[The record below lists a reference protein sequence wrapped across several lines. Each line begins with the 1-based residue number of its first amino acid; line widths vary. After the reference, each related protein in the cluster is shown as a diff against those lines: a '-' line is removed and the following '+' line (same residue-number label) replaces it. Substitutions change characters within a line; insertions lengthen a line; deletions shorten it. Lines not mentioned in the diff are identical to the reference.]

1 MPVLVGSQQRSRR
14 IRSRGA
20 TATVVAAAVAAV
32 IAVVGVGALSSAA
45 LGFSHHRA
53 IHATS
58 AHEEF
63 HHGCFG
69 GPPIGP
75 ACGTLTESQLH
86 QLVGDMT
93 LAQKVSMVHGASET
107 PDPQIGC
114 GNTGTPAAFPV
125 INPGATGQTLVAGCV
140 GQAGIN
146 NGVKS
151 LGIPPL
157 RQTDGPAGVRLSHA
171 ETALPAPVGLA
182 ATFDPSAANA
192 YGQVIGSEG
201 RATNQDV
208 LYGPMI
214 NQAAFVTA
222 GRNFETLSEDPF
234 LAGQLVVSE
243 VRGVQREGL
252 IATLKHL
259 AQNDFENSR
268 MNTAIK
274 IDARSLHELELQA
287 FEQGVKRGH
296 TGAIMCS
303 YSRISQSDTGV
314 DTYSCGNNLL
324 LNKIARGTWGF
335 TGWILTDFGAVHR
348 LSDILGG
355 VDSAMP
361 NGNAA
366 GIRDE
371 PDPGNLSDPPF
382 NSNVFANGAG
392 FPGGAPGSGTTLTQ
406 AVLHGRPAIPTDGN
420 YPPIPATTAAQ
431 WDAALDN
438 AVFHILTS
446 MNRARLLE
454 GTPYGSA
461 SGGCTATAA
470 NCTPVVPPRP
480 DLAKLAP
487 KDFGTARTLAV
498 KSATLLKD
506 NDQALPLS
514 RSDFAG
520 KGVVVM
526 GPTAAAP
533 YVGGGGSAHVTPF
546 EPITSPLSALGSAAG
561 SATVKYVQGY
571 DLDGQVVPS
580 SAATV
585 PAGTSVLPGGLPA
598 ADAGFAGQSG
608 WLRQQIS
615 TTLPPSGSETGACTG
630 SCAPDRVDPTVD
642 YTTNTTT
649 LPGATAWRFTTHFTV
664 PAAPAGSNSWQLK
677 VFVKNQSSAQLF
689 VDGLATAQ
697 RAINLGAYGLA
708 GGFGGSAVPAW
719 DGLMQ
724 AQKSHDGLQLQQ
736 AAFTATFAAGET
748 HDLDLRAYGNGT
760 DPLSVRFVWVPPDW
774 QQQSIAAAVAA
785 ASNAKKVVVFA
796 FDDGTEGVDRGVN
809 DQNLGLELP
818 GWQDALISAVA
829 AVNSNVVVVLNTG
842 DAVYMPWLSEVKAVL
857 EMWYPGL
864 AGGLATSDV
873 LMGNANPG
881 GKLPLT
887 FPDGSAPRPRFP
899 TDDPGCNPA
908 AIVIPNNST
917 GTGANDGNCPLYPGV
932 FTSNPQQGAHTYRTV
947 DMSAN
952 GIFQGYRWYDVH
964 NQTPLFPFG
973 YGRSYTR
980 LSYSHLRIERR
991 HDNVSVAFD
1000 LANSGSRPG
1009 AEVAQVYV
1017 GSPASP
1023 PVPMAVRALAGFQ
1036 RVFLWPGQRRHVEIG
1051 LTPRAFE
1058 YWSTVTHDWATA
1070 SGRRAISIG
1079 SSSRDIRLS
1088 GAVAVED
1095 RGGRR

>member
-1 MPVLVGSQQRSRR
+1 MPIRTPGS
-14 IRSRGA
+14 I
-20 TATVVAAAVAAV
+20 
-32 IAVVGVGALSSAA
+32 
-45 LGFSHHRA
+45 
-53 IHATS
+53 
-58 AHEEF
+58 E
-63 HHGCFG
+63 GCFG

-75 ACGTLTESQLH
+75 ACGTLTESELH

-93 LAQKVSMVHGASET
+93 LAQKVSMVHGANET
-107 PDPQIGC
+107 TDPQFGC

-140 GQAGIN
+140 GQAGVN

-151 LGIPPL
+151 LGIAPL
-157 RQTDGPAGVRLSHA
+157 RQTDGPAGVRLSHQ

-182 ATFDPSAANA
+182 ATFDPFAANA
-192 YGQVIGSEG
+192 YGRVIGSEG

-214 NQAAFVTA
+214 NQSAFVTA

-243 VRGVQREGL
+243 VQGVQSQGL
-252 IATLKHL
+252 IATLKHM

-274 IDARSLHELELQA
+274 IDERSLHELELQA
-287 FEQGVKRGH
+287 FEQGIEKGH
-296 TGAIMCS
+296 TGSIMCS
-303 YSRISQSDTGV
+303 YSRISQSDTGF

-324 LNKIARGTWGF
+324 LNKIARGTFGF

-382 NSNVFANGAG
+382 NNNVFANGAG

-406 AVLHGRPAIPTDGN
+406 AVLNGTPAIPVNGN

-431 WDAALDN
+431 WDAALDG

-454 GTPYGSA
+454 GTPYGSQ
-461 SGGCTATAA
+461 SGGCTAAAA
-470 NCTPVVPPRP
+470 NCTPVVPARP
-480 DLAKLAP
+480 DLSKLAP
-487 KDFGTARTLAV
+487 PDANTARSIAEE
-498 KSATLLKD
+498 SATLLKD
-506 NDQALPLS
+506 SDQALPL
-514 RSDFAG
+514 RHSDFAG
-520 KGVVVM
+520 KGVVLM
-526 GPTAAAP
+526 GPTATAT

-546 EPITSPLSALGSAAG
+546 EPITSPLSALQSAVGSG
-561 SATVKYVQGY
+561 TVKYVQGY

-580 SAATV
+580 SATAV
-585 PAGTSVLPGGLPA
+585 PAGTSVLVGGLPP
-598 ADAGFAGQSG
+598 ADTGFAGQSG

-615 TTLPPSGSETGACTG
+615 TTLPASGAEPGGCTG
-630 SCAPDRVDPTVD
+630 TCAPDQVDPTVD
-642 YTTNTTT
+642 DTTDTTT

-689 VDGLATAQ
+689 VDGLTTAQ
-697 RAINLGAYGLA
+697 RRINLGSYGVAA
-708 GGFGGSAVPAW
+708 GGIGGSSISAW
-719 DGLMQ
+719 DGLTQ
-724 AQKSHDGLQLQQ
+724 AQKSHEGLELQQ

-748 HDLDLRAYGNGT
+748 HDLDLRVYGNGT
-760 DPLSVRFVWVPPDW
+760 DPLSVRFEWVPPDW

-785 ASNAKKVVVFA
+785 ASNANKVVIFA
-796 FDDGTEGVDRGVN
+796 FDDGTEGVDRGGS
-809 DQNLGLELP
+809 DQNAGLELP

-829 AVNSNVVVVLNTG
+829 AANPNVVVVLNSG
-842 DAVYMPWLSEVKAVL
+842 DAVYMPWLATARAVL

-873 LMGNANPG
+873 LMGKADPG

-887 FPDGSAPRPRFP
+887 FPDGSASRPRFP
-899 TDDPGCNPA
+899 TDDPGCDPT
-908 AIVIPNNST
+908 AIVIPNNNT
-917 GTGANDGNCPLYPGV
+917 GAGANDGNCPLYPGV
-932 FTSNPQQGAHTYRTV
+932 FMSNPQQGMHTYRTV

-952 GIFQGYRWYDVH
+952 GIFQGYRWYDLH
-964 NQTPLFPFG
+964 NKAPLFPFG
-973 YGRSYTR
+973 FGLSYTR
-980 LSYSHLRIERR
+980 FTYSHLRVESH
-991 HDNVSVAFD
+991 HDTMQVDFQ
-1000 LANSGSRPG
+1000 LTNSGSSDG
-1009 AEVAQVYV
+1009 AEVPQVYV

-1036 RVFLWPGQRRHVEIG
+1036 RVFLRPRETRTVHIA
-1051 LTPRAFE
+1051 LSPRAFQ
-1058 YWSTVTHDWATA
+1058 YWNVTTHDWSTA
-1070 SGRRAISIG
+1070 WGKRMVLVG

-1088 GAVAVED
+1088 QIATVSKP
-1095 RGGRR
+1095 GGRF